1 MKHFF
6 FLFLILPITLLAQ
19 KKIEPSN
26 SITIVGAVKQELK
39 LSIEDLKKY
48 PTQKAGKGKL
58 NIYSHDG
65 TLRSTLKG
73 LEGIPIKSLL
83 EKVEFVA
90 DSPKDLSQF
99 YLVFEATDGYQA
111 VYSWNEIFN
120 TPVGDQVY
128 VLTKADGMALEAME
142 QRIATVSMS
151 DARTGRRYLKGFTK
165 ITVKRL

>member
-1 MKHFF
+1 MKN
-6 FLFLILPITLLAQ
+6 FLFLFVVLPWALFSQ
-19 KKIEPSN
+19 KKIETSN
-26 SITIVGAVKQELK
+26 MLSITGAVKQALQ

-65 TLRSTLKG
+65 NLRSTMKG
-73 LEGIPIKSLL
+73 LEGIPIKTLL
-83 EKVEFVA
+83 EKVEFAV

-111 VYSWNEIFN
+111 LYSWNEIFN

-128 VLTKADGMALEAME
+128 VLTRADGVGIDAME
-142 QRIATVSMS
+142 QRIAVASFS
-151 DARTGRRYLKGFTK
+151 DIRTGRRYVKGFNK
-165 ITVKRL
+165 ITVRRL

>member
-1 MKHFF
+1 MKHFL
-6 FLFLILPITLLAQ
+6 FLLLILPLTVLAQ
-19 KKIEPSN
+19 KKIEPS
-26 SITIVGAVKQELK
+26 STIAIVGAIKQELK

-65 TLRSTLKG
+65 TLRSTLKS
-73 LEGIPIKSLL
+73 LEGIPIKTLF
-83 EKVEFVA
+83 EKVEFVV

-99 YLVFEATDGYQA
+99 YLVFEATDGYQV

-120 TPVGDQVY
+120 TSVGDKVY
-128 VLTKADGMALEAME
+128 VLTKADGLALDAME